1 MAFVWRDGIMRKG
14 ILGAEGEEK
23 HFVFLWIKK
32 GGTSGHGSS
41 TSKDLLKEILIY
53 YFLFAVLEIKP

>member
-14 ILGAEGEEK
+14 IPGAEGEEK

-32 GGTSGHGSS
+32 GGTLGHGSS